1 MNLLK
6 VFERLETN
14 KLSMNIDETKFMLFH
29 PCRAN
34 ENLPLKLPLLSLEG
48 LEIRQVSSAK
58 FLGVQIDE
66 IIIWEEQITLMQNKI
81 SK

>member
-1 MNLLK
+1 
-6 VFERLETN
+6 
-14 KLSMNIDETKFMLFH
+14 MNIDETKFMLFH

>member
-6 VFERLETN
+6 VFEWLETN
-14 KLSMNIDETKFMLFH
+14 KLSMNIDETKLMLFH
-29 PCRAN
+29 PYRAN
-34 ENLPLKLPLLSLEG
+34 ENLPQKLPLLSLEG

-58 FLGVQIDE
+58 FLGFQTDE
-66 IIIWEEQITLMQNKI
+66 IIIWEEQITLMQNKV